1 MKKVLLYGSKLSY
14 NFGGPCIFFSTIKL
28 FPKDLYEVS
37 FYPQSPEDNLE
48 LIDYYKS
55 KSNVKF
61 IKAPRQRYLFL
72 AFFWLTISSIL
83 PKKISKLLISKIQ
96 KKNPYCHMINEFD
109 LVCDIRGISQTDFFG
124 NGFKSYIGENMLLG
138 VSNILGKKTAK
149 LTQDMGPFN
158 KYSNRKSA
166 QYFFNKYDLVIS
178 RGIVTKELL
187 NEIGVSKNVIVKPDS
202 AFLMDYS
209 NENALADVFK
219 SYALNKGKYILI
231 APSKQIDKR
240 SKKNQKTGN
249 SEYIEETASLINK
262 ILQNYADFDIVLLPN
277 ERLKNSKGT
286 DDLTVAKQLKSLS
299 INSDKIKIISEDFD
313 AFTLKGIISNAHIC
327 ISSRYHT
334 TVASISTCVPVV
346 VIGWGYK
353 YDQLLTVSGIPSL
366 IENHK
371 TFNADTFYPI
381 FKTVF
386 DNRDY
391 YSNIIS
397 LNVEEIKKDIYKNVD
412 IINRITENE

>member
-55 KSNVKF
+55 ISNIKF
-61 IKAPRQRYLFL
+61 ITAPRQRYLFL

-83 PKKISKLLISKIQ
+83 PKKISKLLIRKIQ
-96 KKNPYCHMINEFD
+96 KKNPYCHMINEYD

-158 KYSNRKSA
+158 KYSNRKST
-166 QYFFNKYDLVIS
+166 QYFFKKYNLIIA

-187 NEIGVSKNVIVKPDS
+187 YEIGISRNVIVKPDS
-202 AFLMDYS
+202 AFLMDYA
-209 NENALADVFK
+209 NENELAEVFNHYSLK
-219 SYALNKGKYILI
+219 KGKYILI

-240 SKKNQKTGN
+240 SEKNIKTGH
-249 SEYIEETASLINK
+249 SKYIEETSMLINK
-262 ILQNYADFDIVLLPN
+262 LTNLHEEYDIVLLPN
-277 ERLKNSKGT
+277 ERLKNKKGT
-286 DDLTVAKQLKSLS
+286 DDLTVAQQLKALS
-299 INSDKIKIISEDFD
+299 TKSDKIKIISEDFD

-334 TVASISTCVPVV
+334 TVASISTNVPVV

-371 TFNADTFYPI
+371 TFNANTFYPI
-381 FKTVF
+381 FKAVI

-391 YSNIIS
+391 YSSIIS
-397 LNVEEIKKDIYKNVD
+397 KNVEEIKKDIYKNVD